1 MRRPSEILKNYNMC
15 GILLTN
21 DGSEK
26 VLNSIQHRGIEKTV
40 IEKDGIFLCHHRLP
54 IQTSDGDDWNQ
65 PKELSPGIF
74 LMFNGEIFNYDK
86 DLYGSDI
93 EYLCSLFSMYR
104 GGSFQMFCAMFLPR
118 IQTWD
123 GFWAIVIYDA
133 NNKEVIAFTD
143 PLGKKCL
150 YYNNDGEV
158 SSEIKSLYHTQS
170 TVDQHFISTV
180 RKWGYVTNDSTPFE
194 DVKRF
199 LPNTLYHYSLA
210 NSDFKT
216 TYPKYYK
223 GFDYPIEELRGC
235 SYEEHL
241 EWLWNKMFESVKNRL
256 VAKNYPI
263 SLLVSGGLDSSIIG
277 AILSELKADVRWF
290 SIENGEKEYTEIL
303 SKHLDKQITFL
314 DYSMDDSLVK
324 EIYQIW
330 NESPIDL
337 GSVIPQYHLFEAV
350 KKFGGYR
357 IVLSGDGSD
366 ELFGGYSRIN
376 EYDSQKSDT
385 FDELSFYHLPRL
397 DKMSMAHTLELR
409 SPFLHLDIV
418 RFALHLPL
426 EWRKGKQIL
435 KDTFH
440 PLLPSEIVHRKKEA
454 LKNPK
459 IKEDKLAYR
468 QHAVDL
474 FLDL

>member
-1 MRRPSEILKNYNMC
+1 
-15 GILLTN
+15 
-21 DGSEK
+21 
-26 VLNSIQHRGIEKTV
+26 
-40 IEKDGIFLCHHRLP
+40 
-54 IQTSDGDDWNQ
+54 
-65 PKELSPGIF
+65 
-74 LMFNGEIFNYDK
+74 
-86 DLYGSDI
+86 
-93 EYLCSLFSMYR
+93 
-104 GGSFQMFCAMFLPR
+104 
-118 IQTWD
+118 
-123 GFWAIVIYDA
+123 
-133 NNKEVIAFTD
+133 
-143 PLGKKCL
+143 
-150 YYNNDGEV
+150 
-158 SSEIKSLYHTQS
+158 
-170 TVDQHFISTV
+170 
-180 RKWGYVTNDSTPFE
+180 
-194 DVKRF
+194 
-199 LPNTLYHYSLA
+199 
-210 NSDFKT
+210 
-216 TYPKYYK
+216 
-223 GFDYPIEELRGC
+223 
-235 SYEEHL
+235 
-241 EWLWNKMFESVKNRL
+241 
-256 VAKNYPI
+256 
-263 SLLVSGGLDSSIIG
+263 
-277 AILSELKADVRWF
+277 
-290 SIENGEKEYTEIL
+290 
-303 SKHLDKQITFL
+303 
-314 DYSMDDSLVK
+314 MDDSLVK

-330 NESPIDL
+330 NEGPIDL